1 MTDVNALV
9 PNNQAVPTEMGYGL
23 KPSMVN
29 SRMFYL
35 VQNPQSNST
44 NITAGSTVTH
54 RIPVRRNCFLDQTQS
69 FMKITIKNN
78 AAGTINLDNSGYAV
92 INRQDVYHQS
102 NLCDQILNYNRIA
115 NYLLDN
121 TLDGSQ
127 HINLSTSLGFAP
139 DGSKAGAAIDAGE
152 YLTVCLPMLGGVVG
166 VNAEKMLPLFALSD
180 DIEVQTL
187 LENQSLAFYSAA
199 DYSATPYTLTSFELH
214 LAYVEISDE
223 AMAQVRQTFGQ
234 QIYIG
239 ASTWRCAPVNLES
252 TVSGAVSSLVP
263 ARYSSLRSLHF
274 LCSPSSDQVYNAYS
288 LSSRVNPYIA
298 TAQLRAGATTTPN
311 KPLQF
316 INAGLVGGFAEAYS
330 AIQRSLHSLTSTECE
345 GIYSIAGFNVAPAA
359 IANTPV
365 GAKNTGANSHI
376 NSFGFAFELESV
388 AHKNSVLVAGMNT
401 LGTNVFLDLTISNAP
416 TENYTLYTVHNID
429 TILVVDVESGVM
441 TVRI

>member
-9 PNNQAVPTEMGYGL
+9 PNNQAVPSSMGYGL

-29 SRMFYL
+29 ARQYYI

-44 NITAGSTVTH
+44 NITAGSTCTH
-54 RIPVRRNCFLDQTQS
+54 RIPIRRNCFLDQTQS
-69 FMKITIKNN
+69 FKKITIKNN
-78 AAGTINLDNSGYAV
+78 AASTIYLDNSGYSC

-127 HINLSTSLGFAP
+127 HVNLSTSLGFAA
-139 DGSKAGAAIDAGE
+139 DGSKAGASIPAGG
-152 YLTVCLPMLGGVVG
+152 YLTVCLPMLGGVIG

-187 LENQSLAFYSAA
+187 LENHSLAFYSAA
-199 DYSATPYTLTSFELH
+199 DTSATPYTITSFELH
-214 LAYVEISDE
+214 LAYVEIGDE
-223 AMAQVRQTFGQ
+223 AMAQVRSTFGQ

-239 ASTWRCAPVNLES
+239 ASTWRCAPVNLEA
-252 TVSGAVSSLVP
+252 TVSGAYSALIP
-263 ARYSSLRSLHF
+263 ARFSSLRALHF
-274 LCSPSSDQVYNAYS
+274 LPSAGSDQVYDAYS

-330 AIQRSLHSLTSTECE
+330 AIQRSLHSLASTECE
-345 GIYSIAGFNVAPAA
+345 GVYDRSAFNVAPAA

-365 GAKNTGANSHI
+365 VAKNTGANSHI

-388 AHKNSVLVAGMNT
+388 SHKNDVLVAGMNT
-401 LGTNVFLDLTISNAP
+401 LGTNVFLDLTISTAP
-416 TENYTLYTVHNID
+416 GENYTLYSVMNID
-429 TILVVDVESGVM
+429 QILVVDVESGVM